1 MFSRLRT
8 RTNPV
13 FYADQL
19 RLALSDEPERVERAF
34 TDPRSLDLLTWNF
47 FASLD
52 THRDRDWLAYRLQA
66 LGGSAVKAPV
76 RMSLFSGRHTEP
88 RLRSSAAY
96 LEHIRA
102 GSRDG
107 SLREFADPLEVP
119 VRIETPDV
127 LVLVDTTWDRVP
139 RGNDGR
145 DRLVELMDA
154 GLDHAR
160 RIGRRLAV
168 AMVAAGGSSAA
179 DEVSHRLNQL
189 RDPDA
194 LAAELPWR
202 DTVPPVVLREL
213 SWQELIRLWLPERRW
228 MELGSQPVRGFLDH
242 LRELGLR

>member
-19 RLALSDEPERVERAF
+19 RLVLSDEPLRAERAF
-34 TDPRSLDLLTWNF
+34 TDPHSLDLLTWNL

-52 THRDRDWLAYRLQA
+52 THRDREWLAYRLQS
-66 LGGSAVKAPV
+66 LGGSGVKAPV
-76 RMSLFSGRHTEP
+76 RMSLFTGHHNGPEMRPST
-88 RLRSSAAY
+88 AY

-102 GSRDG
+102 RTSDG
-107 SLREFADPLEVP
+107 LLRGLAGPIEVP

-127 LVLVDTTWDRVP
+127 LLLVDTTWDRVP
-139 RGNDGR
+139 RGNEGR
-145 DRLVELMDA
+145 DRLVELLDA

-160 RIGRRLAV
+160 RIGRRLAL
-168 AMVAAGGSSAA
+168 AMISLGGSAA
-179 DEVSHRLNQL
+179 NQELSHRLNQL

-194 LAAELPWR
+194 LAGELPWR
-202 DTVPPVVLREL
+202 RTLPSVVLRDL
-213 SWQELIRLWLPERRW
+213 SWQELVRLWVPERAW